1 MDLEDFK
8 ELLECPV
15 CFETIDSVPIYQCR
29 NGHVV
34 CKNCH
39 PKLETCPICR
49 QLHDGPIRNLKLE
62 EMVERLQLSLSE
74 GTKKLAS
81 ESIQIDPIVPETPNL
96 QRDTNQETRQATVQ
110 LNIVED
116 DENVTSE
123 PSCCAECL
131 NSDLF
136 KMIVSSFIVLIIFII
151 FLSIFAGYLFLIG
164 YLLSLYTTA
173 SIIFGGI
180 LAFPLLVLCV
190 CAKESEQNQR

>member
-1 MDLEDFK
+1 MDLEEVKD
-8 ELLECPV
+8 LLECPV
-15 CFETIDSVPIYQCR
+15 CFDTINSVPIYQCR

-49 QLHDGPIRNLKLE
+49 QLHDGPRNLKLE

-81 ESIQIDPIVPETPNL
+81 ESIQIDPIVPEIPNL
-96 QRDTNQETRQATVQ
+96 HRDTNQETRQATVQ

-123 PSCCAECL
+123 PCCADCFYL
-131 NSDLF
+131 LKTIF
-136 KMIVSSFIVLIIFII
+136 FGLIIA
-151 FLSIFAGYLFLIG
+151 LVSCSIFAGYLFLIY
-164 YLLSLYTTA
+164 YLISLDTTA
-173 SIIFGGI
+173 SDIFGGI
-180 LAFPLLVLCV
+180 LAFPLLVACI
-190 CAKESEQNQR
+190 CAKESEGN

>member
-123 PSCCAECL
+123 PSCCAQCL
-131 NSDLF
+131 NSDCLYLF
-136 KMIVSSFIVLIIFII
+136 KMIIFSFIVVIIVC
-151 FLSIFAGYLFLIG
+151 SILAGYIFLIG
-164 YLLSLYTTA
+164 YLISLNTTA